1 MREKCQKLNYSK
13 RETDSVLWF
22 ETVKVLEE
30 YIITSVD
37 DNDIREEYIKRINN
51 YQNLFTIWFNYQE
64 TVMIYNNFENY
75 KENSILNYSEKIIFN
90 MIQYMNTINQNHQ
103 NNQNDQTN

>member
-1 MREKCQKLNYSK
+1 M
-13 RETDSVLWF
+13 WF

-90 MIQYMNTINQNHQ
+90 MIQYMNTINQN
-103 NNQNDQTN
+103 DQINSN